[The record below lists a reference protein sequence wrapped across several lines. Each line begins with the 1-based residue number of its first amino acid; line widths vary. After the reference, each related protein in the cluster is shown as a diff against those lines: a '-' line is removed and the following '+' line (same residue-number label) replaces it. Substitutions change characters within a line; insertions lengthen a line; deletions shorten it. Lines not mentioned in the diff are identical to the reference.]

1 MGGGGGGGYKREKNV
16 SDRRGKTYLNRIKAN
31 ILLKIYHNKWR
42 MYFRNIYKTLQQLE
56 RDRTKVKQ
64 LPQTV
69 MFLFHLHNFVVSCSN
84 SSGGWGLYPE

>member
-1 MGGGGGGGYKREKNV
+1 
-16 SDRRGKTYLNRIKAN
+16 
-31 ILLKIYHNKWR
+31 

-56 RDRTKVKQ
+56 RDKTKVKK

-84 SSGGWGLYPE
+84 SSGGGDYIQNNIFVSKRMSLNPRGALTWDFTKILHPS